1 VAFECSIS
9 QDLAKASG
17 ATPDQFEVVIV
28 DLELVTT
35 SSVII
40 DCVIH
45 PDPEG
50 PGPDPMS
57 VATTLEKQAGDPQSP
72 LRSGVLTRHLLAFAL
87 PTLRPGSMQKLIATP
102 SVTGTADRTRGPGG
116 ASGGPAEASE
126 TMPMGW
132 QVVQDPATGEFYY
145 YNTTTGVVQWEP
157 PGIVEINR
165 KPSIDTVSLQAAQ
178 SRTSSSDSMQ
188 PGATNYSADDGD
200 RGNEEEQAGPPSI
213 WGGGPL
219 FERSNDALS
228 FGPPQVEEDFPI
240 QEAAKKNRSAGMQR
254 SAPAPALLPRPHA
267 SQPPTYESEQD
278 GDERDPL
285 PMRGHQAPNN
295 GYQYQPPPTY
305 TEEDSGSDDERTPL
319 PMRGYQ
325 RGNNSWEGERKVPHR
340 PFHFSS
346 LVSFSLLFPHRF
358 LSPCIGSTHSM
369 NTYVNMM
376 CRLKERHQMVK
387 RELH

>member
-1 VAFECSIS
+1 MAFECSIS

-28 DLELVTT
+28 DFELATT
-35 SSVII
+35 TSVII

-72 LRSGVLTRHLLAFAL
+72 LRSGVLTQHLLALAL
-87 PTLRPGSMQKLIATP
+87 PTLRPGSMQKLLATP
-102 SVTGTADRTRGPGG
+102 SVTGTTDRTRGPGG

-126 TMPMGW
+126 AMPMGW
-132 QVVQDPATGEFYY
+132 QVVQDPATGESYY
-145 YNTTTGVVQWEP
+145 YNTSTGVVQWEP

-165 KPSIDTVSLQAAQ
+165 RQSIDTVSSQAAQ
-178 SRTSSSDSMQ
+178 SRTSSSGSMQ
-188 PGATNYSADDGD
+188 PGATNYSAFDGD
-200 RGNEEEQAGPPSI
+200 RGYEEELAGPPSI

-219 FERSNDALS
+219 FERSNNALS
-228 FGPPQVEEDFPI
+228 FGSPQVEEDLHI
-240 QEAAKKNRSAGMQR
+240 QEATKNNCSTGMQR

-267 SQPPTYESEQD
+267 SQPPTYESEQEG

-285 PMRGHQAPNN
+285 PMRRHQAPNN
-295 GYQYQPPPTY
+295 GYQYQTPPTY
-305 TEEDSGSDDERTPL
+305 NEEDSGSDERTPL

-325 RGNNSWEGERKVPHR
+325 RGNDSWEGERKVPHR
-340 PFHFSS
+340 PFHFIS
-346 LVSFSLLFPHRF
+346 LVSFLSFSLTASFHLALGAHIP
-358 LSPCIGSTHSM
+358 
-369 NTYVNMM
+369 
-376 CRLKERHQMVK
+376 
-387 RELH
+387 